1 MDNIKKLFKKTT
13 IYVVRCDS
21 KDNLQD
27 SAPCQSCI
35 DTITSLNI
43 KRIIY
48 SSTNNT
54 FISSNPENLVPS
66 HISAGNKFL
75 KKKSIKSNP
84 KPNEEKSQEKTK
96 IKKSNSKENLNP
108 NKQ

>member
-1 MDNIKKLFKKTT
+1 LDNIKKLFKKTT

-75 KKKSIKSNP
+75 KKNKKT
-84 KPNEEKSQEKTK
+84 EEKSIIKKTEEKTK